1 MHYYQHHI
9 GDFIQATARLTDA
22 QSMTY
27 LRMLWL
33 YYETEQPLP
42 NNTKV
47 IGLKVGAD
55 PEAVALIL
63 EVFFVQ
69 DGDLWS
75 HKRCDAEIADYKA
88 IRDRNRQNGKAG
100 GRPKK
105 TQWVSSGLPVETDT
119 KPKGNPNQEPITN
132 NQRKE
137 KINQKEKPAAPKR
150 DVVIPQGVSE
160 STWADWLQLRKA
172 KRAPVTQ
179 TALDQIAG
187 EAVKAGWT
195 LEQALAESIARGW
208 TGFKADWLTQHAAS
222 AAPRRTQH
230 QINAE
235 ATARAL
241 GYGQTN
247 GSFFDVMGECHEV
260 KADVAARLGGSDF
273 Q

>member
-9 GDFIQATARLTDA
+9 GDFIQATARLSDS

-55 PEAVALIL
+55 PDAVALIL
-63 EVFFVQ
+63 EVFFQ
-69 DGDLWS
+69 PDGDVWR

-105 TQWVSSGLPVETDT
+105 TQWVSSGMPVETDT
-119 KPKGNPNQEPITN
+119 KPHGNPNQEPITIK
-132 NQRKE
+132 KE
-137 KINQKEKPAAPKR
+137 KIDKKEKPARAARASIMPADFYPDEVGCRYAEERKISLAVELER
-150 DVVIPQGVSE
+150 FRNHHTAKGSRFTSWQAAWR
-160 STWADWLQLRKA
+160 TWCDKA
-172 KRAPVTQ
+172 VQ
-179 TALDQIAG
+179 FG
-187 EAVKAGWT
+187 
-195 LEQALAESIARGW
+195 
-208 TGFKADWLTQHAAS
+208 AS
-222 AAPRRTQH
+222 PAAPRKTQH

-247 GSFFDVMGECHEV
+247 GSFFDVIGECHEV
-260 KADVAARLGGSDF
+260 KTDVATRLGGPDF
-273 Q
+273 R

>member
-9 GDFIQATARLTDA
+9 GDFVQATARLTDA

-55 PEAVALIL
+55 PDAVALIL
-63 EVFFVQ
+63 EVFFLP
-69 DGDLWS
+69 DGDVWR

-105 TQWVSSGLPVETDT
+105 TQWVSSGNPVVTDT
-119 KPKGNPNQEPITN
+119 KPYGNPNQEPITN
-132 NQRKE
+132 NQEKE
-137 KINQKEKPAAPKR
+137 KINKKEKPAAPRR
-150 DVVIPQGVSE
+150 DIEIPEGVSQN
-160 STWADWLQLRKA
+160 TWADWLQLRKA

-179 TALDQIAG
+179 TAVDQIAR

-195 LEQALAESIARGW
+195 LEQALAESTARGW
-208 TGFKADWLTQHAAS
+208 TGFKADWLQQHAAT
-222 AAPRRTQH
+222 AAPRKTQH

-241 GYGQTN
+241 GYGQKN
-247 GSFFDVMGECHEV
+247 GSFFDVIGECHEV
-260 KADVAARLGGSDF
+260 KTDVTARLGGSDF